1 MAGRS
6 RSTLGRFLAIVLL
19 LLGGAGYGANR
30 LGLFTRVEPDVV
42 TLVRVSDGDTVVV
55 QDSGGR
61 QIKVRL
67 VGVDAPELGTS
78 ASFRSALFSAEL
90 CEKAREIRLEPE
102 PTKPTDKYGR
112 VLAWVW
118 LTMPDGKRRL
128 LNHELIHSGNAEM
141 FQPTSRNVKYY
152 DKLR

>member
-6 RSTLGRFLAIVLL
+6 RWALRRVITVIAL
-19 LLGGAGYGANR
+19 LLGLGGYGANR
-30 LGLFTRVEPDVV
+30 LGLFNRVEPDVV

-90 CEKAREIRLEPE
+90 CEKAREIRIEPE
-102 PTKPTDKYGR
+102 PTKSTDKYGR

-128 LNHELIHSGNAEM
+128 LNHELIHNNHAEI
-141 FQPTSRNVKYY
+141 FQPTSRSVKYY
-152 DKLR
+152 DQLR